1 MSASKQDIIDII
13 KENNNFKE
21 ILADVYYNN
30 YKGSHGICRAS
41 LKTILHKKLENQS
54 KSYEFCDDN
63 YVNKKMNDINA
74 ISMGFG
80 ASITNDSGNP
90 RNGDTKPLTLLS
102 WTTTKL
108 FSKIIDRI
116 ILLEEENNK
125 LKTEQIEFNKKIYE
139 LEEKLNVSKN
149 DEILVD
155 LLNFNDL
162 DNQEYGRVIWND
174 GTIEYFN

>member
-30 YKGSHGICRAS
+30 YKDRHSMCRAS
-41 LKTILHKKLENQS
+41 LKTILHNKLENQS

-80 ASITNDSGNP
+80 ASIMNNSEN
-90 RNGDTKPLTLLS
+90 PLTLLS

-139 LEEKLNVSKN
+139 LEEKLNVNKN

>member
-1 MSASKQDIIDII
+1 MFFTDKIMTASKQDIIDII
-13 KENNNFKE
+13 KENDSFKE
-21 ILADVYYNN
+21 ILTDVYYNN
-30 YKGSHGICRAS
+30 YKGIHGMCRAS
-41 LKTILHKKLENQS
+41 LKTILHQKLENPS
-54 KSYEFCDDN
+54 ETYKFCDDN
-63 YVNKKMNDINA
+63 YVNKKMKDINA

-80 ASITNDSGNP
+80 SACSDNDQH
-90 RNGDTKPLTLLS
+90 PLALLS

-108 FSKIIDRI
+108 FSKIIDKI

-139 LEEKLNVSKN
+139 LEKKLNVNKN

-162 DNQEYGRVIWND
+162 DNQEYGGVIWND